1 MQLIEMG
8 RPILS
13 KQQCV
18 IGWDPRLNEKEK
30 MG

>member
-1 MQLIEMG
+1 MRLIEMG

-13 KQQCV
+13 KQPRV
-18 IGWDPRLNEKEK
+18 IGWGPRLNEKEK